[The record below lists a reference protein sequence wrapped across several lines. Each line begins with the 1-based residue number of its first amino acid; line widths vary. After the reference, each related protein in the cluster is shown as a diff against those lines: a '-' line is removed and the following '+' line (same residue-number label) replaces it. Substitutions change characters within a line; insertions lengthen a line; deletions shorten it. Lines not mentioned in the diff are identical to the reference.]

1 MRKIEDSKKAGM
13 VVLGASQ
20 VAVMI
25 KNLPANAGDIR
36 GRPLGQEDPL
46 EEGMAMHCSILAW
59 RIPGTEDPQS
69 RGSLLG
75 SAQDHTPAVGTQGL
89 SRG

>member
-1 MRKIEDSKKAGM
+1 MNTGVHVIFFNYGFLRVCPVVGFLGHM

-46 EEGMAMHCSILAW
+46 EEGIF
-59 RIPGTEDPQS
+59 
-69 RGSLLG
+69 LL
-75 SAQDHTPAVGTQGL
+75 
-89 SRG
+89 